1 MNFDWQKGEYD
12 AGFVAKIGNIT
23 LGASPDRVTHFGTK
37 PKRGTKWR
45 ACVSI
50 FDGKFTISRY
60 GRDCYDQLCDTAKD
74 AMRLA
79 EQVYNDELAARKAV

>member
-23 LGASPDRVTHFGTK
+23 LCAAPDRVKWGK
-37 PKRGTKWR
+37 AVRGTKWR
-45 ACVSI
+45 ASVSI

-79 EQVYNDELAARKAV
+79 EQIYNEELAARKDV

>member
-1 MNFDWQKGEYD
+1 MRIDWQKKD
-12 AGFVAKIGNIT
+12 AGWVAHIGNIT

-50 FDGKFTISRY
+50 FDGKSTISRY

-79 EQVYNDELAARKAV
+79 EQVYNEELAARKAA